1 MKKIPMRMCLAC
13 REMKPKKELIRIVKS
28 QEGIFLDVTGKKN
41 GRGAYICNN
50 LDCIKK
56 CIKTRALNKAFSCE
70 VEQSTYDKLLEDFVE
85 KDN

>member
-28 QEGIFLDVTGKKN
+28 QEGIFLDATGKKN

-56 CIKTRALNKAFSCE
+56 CIKTRSLNKAFSCE

>member
-28 QEGIFLDVTGKKN
+28 QEGIFLDATGKKN

>member
-28 QEGIFLDVTGKKN
+28 QEGIFLDATGKKN

-56 CIKTRALNKAFSCE
+56 CIKTRALNKVFSCE

>member
-28 QEGIFLDVTGKKN
+28 QEGIFLDATGKKN

-70 VEQSTYDKLLEDFVE
+70 VEQSTYDKLLDDFVE